1 MGTLMQDV
9 RYGLRML
16 IKNPGFTSVAVLTLA
31 LGIGINTA
39 VFSVVDSFL
48 LRPLPIENPGQIT
61 ILDSPKKQGFALPLF
76 SIPDYRDLRDQ
87 TANVFSGTFCY
98 LSRFDGLNVNGK

>member
-1 MGTLMQDV
+1 MGTLLQDV

-16 IKNPGFTSVAVLTLA
+16 VKNPGFTGVAVLTLA

-48 LRPLPIENPGQIT
+48 LRPLPVEDPSQIT
-61 ILDSPKKQGFALPLF
+61 ILDRPQKQGFALPRF
-76 SIPDYRDLRDQ
+76 SI
-87 TANVFSGTFCY
+87 TATCVTRPPTHSQECSAICLDSTAWT
-98 LSRFDGLNVNGK
+98 